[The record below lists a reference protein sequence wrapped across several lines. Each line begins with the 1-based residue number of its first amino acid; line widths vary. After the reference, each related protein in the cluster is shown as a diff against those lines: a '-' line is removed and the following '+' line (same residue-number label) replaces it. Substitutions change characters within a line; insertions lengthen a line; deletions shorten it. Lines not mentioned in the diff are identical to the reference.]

1 LAFSLLQAGDLMNT
15 LHSASGGLVALLG
28 TTSASAQDG
37 NMMNGGMWGNGW
49 MGRYGGYWVLI
60 VVLAVVVG
68 LVIWVVKQQKK

>member
-1 LAFSLLQAGDLMNT
+1 MNT
-15 LHSASGGLVALLG
+15 LHSASSGLVALLV

-37 NMMNGGMWGNGW
+37 NMMNGGRWDNGW
-49 MGRYGGYWVLI
+49 MGRYGGNWVLI